1 MIILDYTTLLRTYGG
16 KNLPLADFAFMSLDI
31 DELCTD
37 NALIFY
43 SSLSHPLRHRDPR

>member
-1 MIILDYTTLLRTYGG
+1 MIILDFITLLHPYGS

-43 SSLSHPLRHRDPR
+43 NSLSRPLRHRDPR